1 MSRFFV
7 LNLSLIITCCYRT
20 DIVQYGSANTDPA
33 TFASGQ
39 QLPTKPKNLTY
50 FCNPAGLGR
59 KGCKFLSKYDGTMWA
74 DTENYYSEFS
84 DIRFLN
90 YAQHFISFFN
100 IGKDISYCKGFKKG
114 ENTTDGIKWNI
125 KITKDEWDELWFD
138 YDYYGTSNE
147 VEYSI
152 TYKYQVIDSLLHYSN
167 TEGQEFIFHPSKKNY
182 SKDFLKTDNIIEQEG
197 CMFY

>member
-1 MSRFFV
+1 MQKKLFLTLLF
-7 LNLSLIITCCYRT
+7 LLIFSCYKT
-20 DIVQYGSANTDPA
+20 DVIQSQTANTDPA
-33 TFASGQ
+33 TFAGGQ
-39 QLPTKPKNLTY
+39 KLPTMTRSYLNYCAAPKM
-50 FCNPAGLGR
+50 
-59 KGCKFLSKYDGTMWA
+59 CKFLSKYDDTMWA
-74 DTENYYSEFS
+74 DTGNYYSEFS

-182 SKDFLKTDNIIEQEG
+182 SKDFLKTDNTIEQEG

>member
-1 MSRFFV
+1 MQKKIFLTLLFLLTFS
-7 LNLSLIITCCYRT
+7 CYKT
-20 DIVQYGSANTDPA
+20 EVIQSQTANTDPA
-33 TFASGQ
+33 TFAGGQ
-39 QLPTKPKNLTY
+39 KLPTMTRSYINYCAVAKM
-50 FCNPAGLGR
+50 
-59 KGCKFLSKYDGTMWA
+59 CKFLSKYDDTMWA
-74 DTENYYSEFS
+74 DTGNYYSEFS

-114 ENTTDGIKWNI
+114 ENITDRIKWNI

>member
-59 KGCKFLSKYDGTMWA
+59 KGCKFLSKYDGTIWQ
-74 DTENYYSEFS
+74 
-84 DIRFLN
+84 I
-90 YAQHFISFFN
+90 Q
-100 IGKDISYCKGFKKG
+100 
-114 ENTTDGIKWNI
+114 
-125 KITKDEWDELWFD
+125 KI
-138 YDYYGTSNE
+138 
-147 VEYSI
+147 
-152 TYKYQVIDSLLHYSN
+152 
-167 TEGQEFIFHPSKKNY
+167 
-182 SKDFLKTDNIIEQEG
+182 IIVTFQIYN
-197 CMFY
+197 F